1 MLIRI
6 ITSLLIG
13 CLAGTSAFSQE
24 KSAAIQIRA
33 VLHDPVHPVADLYIT
48 DPSGAI
54 VKLNLIAEGFSRAQ
68 FILPQNGNLVLFD
81 KANVDPKKP
90 EESIAA
96 SCVIPAEAKRLMLLI
111 FPAPPETKPAYRAI
125 LINEDPV
132 AFGNGQSR
140 VINLTSVETALEM
153 GEHKL
158 PLHPG
163 KITEVPAV
171 KKVNEYNM
179 AQTNLYYKEGETWMP
194 FTERQL
200 QYLDSIRR
208 VFLIYV
214 TPGSTQPFVT
224 TIVDNAPAI
233 LPKP

>member
-6 ITSLLIG
+6 ITSLMIG
-13 CLAGTSAFSQE
+13 CIAGSSAFSQE
-24 KSAAIQIRA
+24 KTAAVQIRA
-33 VLHDPVHPVADLYIT
+33 VLHDPVHPVADLYIA

-54 VKLNLIAEGFSRAQ
+54 VKLNLLAEGFSRAQ
-68 FILPQNGNLVLFD
+68 FTLPQNGSIVLFD
-81 KANVDPKKP
+81 KANVDPTKP
-90 EESIAA
+90 AESIAA
-96 SCVIPAEAKRLMLLI
+96 TCAIPSDAKRLMMLI
-111 FPAPPETKPAYRAI
+111 FPAPANAKPAYRAI
-125 LINEDPV
+125 LINEDPAV
-132 AFGNGQSR
+132 FANGQSR
-140 VINLTSVETALEM
+140 VINLTSTETALEM

-158 PLHPG
+158 PLRPG
-163 KITEVPAV
+163 KITDVPVV

-179 AQTNLYYKEGETWMP
+179 AQTNFYYKEGETWMP

-214 TPGSTQPFVT
+214 TTGSTQPFVT

-233 LPKP
+233 MPNP